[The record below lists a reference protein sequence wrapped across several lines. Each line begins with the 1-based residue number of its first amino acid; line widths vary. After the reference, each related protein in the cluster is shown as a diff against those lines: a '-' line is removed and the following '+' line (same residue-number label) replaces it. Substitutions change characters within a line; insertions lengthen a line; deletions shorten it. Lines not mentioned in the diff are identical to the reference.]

1 METKVRSLALLDANI
16 LETELQQRMGRE
28 LTRQERFYLTV
39 ASACSRE
46 GHVIPEGLLKQVK
59 YPS

>member
-1 METKVRSLALLDANI
+1 METNVRSLALLDANI
-16 LETELQQRMGRE
+16 LENELQQRMGRG
-28 LTRQERFYLTV
+28 LTLEERFYLTV

-46 GHVIPEGLLKQVK
+46 GHAIPEGLLRHAK

>member
-1 METKVRSLALLDANI
+1 METNVRSLALLDADP
-16 LETELQQRMGRE
+16 LENELQQRMGRA
-28 LTRQERFYLTV
+28 LTRQERFCLIV

-46 GHVIPEGLLKQVK
+46 GHAIPEGLIKHAK